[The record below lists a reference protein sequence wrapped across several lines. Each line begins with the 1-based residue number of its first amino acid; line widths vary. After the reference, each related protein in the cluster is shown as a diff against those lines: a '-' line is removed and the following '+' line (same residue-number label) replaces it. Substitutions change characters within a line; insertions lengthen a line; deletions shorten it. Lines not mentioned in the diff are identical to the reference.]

1 MYIPVLKHNAN
12 IPAGVEG
19 EVQVVLLK
27 YLLCHSILLP
37 VITFKHHEPTGNIRA
52 QLEYLMKVS

>member
-1 MYIPVLKHNAN
+1 MLTFQLEFVWFAF
-12 IPAGVEG
+12 AVE
-19 EVQVVLLK
+19 EDVWVELLK

-37 VITFKHHEPTGNIRA
+37 VITFKHHEPNGNIRA

>member
-1 MYIPVLKHNAN
+1 MLTFQLEFAF
-12 IPAGVEG
+12 AVEE
-19 EVQVVLLK
+19 EVRVVLLK

-37 VITFKHHEPTGNIRA
+37 VITFKRHEPTGNIRA